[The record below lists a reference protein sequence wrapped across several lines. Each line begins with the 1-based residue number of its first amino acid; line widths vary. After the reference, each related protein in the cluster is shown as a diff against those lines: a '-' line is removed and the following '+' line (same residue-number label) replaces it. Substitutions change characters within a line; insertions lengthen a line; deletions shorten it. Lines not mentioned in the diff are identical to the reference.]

1 VLSNFESDIGLH
13 ACSWCAERVSSTK
26 LLYNKT
32 LVRYI
37 FRRGII
43 YATQLAFIFVM
54 IMSENFLF
62 KFAKE
67 NFGKINLGPS
77 IDYAL
82 ALVNEYA

>member
-1 VLSNFESDIGLH
+1 MQLVCRKGI
-13 ACSWCAERVSSTK
+13 V
-26 LLYNKT
+26 YNKT
-32 LVRYI
+32 LVRYF

-67 NFGKINLGPS
+67 NFGKINWS
-77 IDYAL
+77 
-82 ALVNEYA
+82 VN

>member
-1 VLSNFESDIGLH
+1 MQLVCRKG
-13 ACSWCAERVSSTK
+13 VV
-26 LLYNKT
+26 NKIVVQQN
-32 LVRYI
+32 LGKIY